1 MQSKLADETWIYV
14 AGSIVRNN
22 QYLSRKCILMILKP
36 FQHDHKNRPYVRVN
50 AM

>member
-1 MQSKLADETWIYV
+1 MKHEYMLQVVDIYPQSV
-14 AGSIVRNN
+14 
-22 QYLSRKCILMILKP
+22 LMILKP